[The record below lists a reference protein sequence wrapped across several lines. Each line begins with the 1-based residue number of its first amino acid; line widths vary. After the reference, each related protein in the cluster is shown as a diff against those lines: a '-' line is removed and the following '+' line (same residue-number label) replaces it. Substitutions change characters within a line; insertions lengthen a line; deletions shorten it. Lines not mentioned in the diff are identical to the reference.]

1 MSEAGPGVVVLK
13 LGGYP
18 LHAGTIGIARS
29 AGRMGLAVHVV
40 GEPSSS
46 PVARSRFVRETSTI
60 PHGAAEFPERLARW
74 LCDSAPPGRPL
85 LVPVD
90 DVGAAFLQRHGEMLT
105 KAFRYQLIPPGL
117 CEQLSGKASMA
128 ALARSAG
135 VACPTHALPLTPTA
149 LEDFLADAPL
159 PVVVKVNDPEIA
171 KRNPGVPGV
180 VIARSAAEVRDLWT
194 RHLVDG
200 VPNCILQ
207 DYIPGGADTV
217 WMINGYVD
225 STSRL
230 RFAAT
235 GRKLRQWRPYT
246 GATSLGICERND
258 LVVELTERL
267 VEHIGYRGI
276 LDIGWR
282 FDARD
287 GQYKLLDFN
296 PRIGATF
303 RLFAGDQDTDVL
315 RALYADLVHGAVLDE
330 EVRDGRTWV
339 NDAYDWAASLRYIND
354 RRLTLEG
361 YRRSL
366 RGVDE
371 SAWAAPDDPLP
382 ASAMR
387 RVVAHSVV
395 QGGFTAAA
403 ARLPLP
409 TRPWRDVRWSRPLAS
424 VHRGS
429 VSTTED
435 SS

>member
-1 MSEAGPGVVVLK
+1 MTANRPAVTVFK
-13 LGGYP
+13 TADYP

-29 AGRMGLAVHVV
+29 AGRMGLDVHVV

-46 PVARSRFVRETSTI
+46 PVGRSRYVRGTSSVPRAT
-60 PHGAAEFPERLARW
+60 ADSPEQVAQW
-74 LCDSAPPGRPL
+74 LCETAPPGRPL
-85 LVPVD
+85 LVPID
-90 DVGAAFLQRHGEMLT
+90 DVGAVFVQRHAEVLT
-105 KAFRYQLIPPGL
+105 KAFRYHVVPEGL
-117 CEQLSGKASMA
+117 SEQLSAKATMA
-128 ALARSAG
+128 ELARAAG
-135 VACPTHALPLTPTA
+135 VPCPTHARPMTSTA
-149 LEDFLADAPL
+149 LEEFLAHSPL

-180 VIARSAAEVRDLWT
+180 VIARSAAEVRDMWT
-194 RHLVDG
+194 RHVVDG
-200 VPNCILQ
+200 EPNCILQ

-230 RFAAT
+230 RFVAT
-235 GRKLRQWRPYT
+235 GRKLRQWPAYT

-258 LVVELTERL
+258 LVVALTQRL

-303 RLFAGDQDTDVL
+303 RLFVGGQDTDVL
-315 RALYADLVHGAVLDE
+315 RALYADLVDGEILDG

-339 NDAYDWAASLRYIND
+339 NDAYDWAAALRYIKD
-354 RRLTLEG
+354 RRLTVGG

-366 RGVDE
+366 SGVDE
-371 SAWAAPDDPLP
+371 SVWAAPDDPVP

-387 RVVAHSVV
+387 KVVA
-395 QGGFTAAA
+395 QKLIERGLIAGA
-403 ARLPLP
+403 ARLQRAKQP
-409 TRPWRDVRWSRPLAS
+409 RPDFRDA
-424 VHRGS
+424 
-429 VSTTED
+429 
-435 SS
+435 

>member
-1 MSEAGPGVVVLK
+1 MVP
-13 LGGYP
+13 
-18 LHAGTIGIARS
+18 HA
-29 AGRMGLAVHVV
+29 
-40 GEPSSS
+40 
-46 PVARSRFVRETSTI
+46 
-60 PHGAAEFPERLARW
+60 AAESPEQLAQW
-74 LCDSAPPGRPL
+74 LCETAPPGRPL
-85 LVPVD
+85 LVAVD
-90 DVGAAFLQRHGEMLT
+90 DVGAVFVQRHAEVLT
-105 KAFRYQLIPPGL
+105 KAFRYHLVPEGL
-117 CEQLSGKASMA
+117 SEQLSDKDTMA
-128 ALARSAG
+128 ELARVAG
-135 VACPTHALPLTPTA
+135 VPCPTHALPTTSTA
-149 LEDFLADAPL
+149 LEEFLAHSPL
-159 PVVVKVNDPEIA
+159 PVVVKVRDPEIA

-180 VIARSAAEVRDLWT
+180 AIARSAAEVRDLWT

-230 RFAAT
+230 RFVAT
-235 GRKLRQWRPYT
+235 GRKLRQWPTYT

-258 LVVELTERL
+258 LVVELTARL

-315 RALYADLVHGAVLDE
+315 RALYADLVHGVVLDD
-330 EVRDGRTWV
+330 EVPDGRTWV
-339 NDAYDWAASLRYIND
+339 NDAYDWASALRHIND
-354 RRLTLEG
+354 RHLTLVG

-366 RGVDE
+366 RRVDE
-371 SAWAAPDDPLP
+371 SVWAASDDPVP

-387 RVVAHSVV
+387 KVVARRLVHRLL
-395 QGGFTAAA
+395 TACA
-403 ARLPLP
+403 ARLHLARHPRP
-409 TRPWRDVRWSRPLAS
+409 TSATSNRHA
-424 VHRGS
+424 G
-429 VSTTED
+429 
-435 SS
+435 